1 MSMLQYIYVYFMIM
15 IGPQIYS
22 NIYRY
27 NSFKKNEKKNFT
39 SISRDSTEKSICC
52 TNVSTEWL
60 SNLIWI
66 TVELGK
72 ISKNNFIRGF
82 IWNR

>member
-1 MSMLQYIYVYFMIM
+1 M

-27 NSFKKNEKKNFT
+27 NSFNKNEKK
-39 SISRDSTEKSICC
+39 ISFQYCVIALEKVYVVL
-52 TNVSTEWL
+52 TYRLNGYH
-60 SNLIWI
+60 NLIWI

-72 ISKNNFIRGF
+72 ISKNNFIRDF